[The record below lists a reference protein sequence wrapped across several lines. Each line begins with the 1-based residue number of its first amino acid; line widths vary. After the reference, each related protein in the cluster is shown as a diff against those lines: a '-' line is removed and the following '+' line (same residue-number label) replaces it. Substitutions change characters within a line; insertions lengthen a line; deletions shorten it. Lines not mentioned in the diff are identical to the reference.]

1 MLLPGGERD
10 APGPTRCV
18 ADQAPNGTLGGM
30 QRDATHHQLGEFLRA
45 QRELA
50 NLSIRQLA
58 RLAHVSDSYLS
69 QVERG
74 LHRPSAEVVKA
85 VAMVLHLQPEPL
97 YARLGLLEERSGGGR
112 DVEEALRH
120 DPRLTAGEEGRDA
133 APLPRAR
140 GRHRRQHAGL
150 RLCLT
155 HRAAA

>member
-1 MLLPGGERD
+1 VRGRPSTDR
-10 APGPTRCV
+10 
-18 ADQAPNGTLGGM
+18 TLEGM
-30 QRDATHHQLGEFLRA
+30 KRDATHHQLGEFLRA

-58 RLAHVSDSYLS
+58 RLANVSDSYLS

-74 LHRPSAEVVKA
+74 MYRPSAEVVKA

-120 DPRLTAGEEGRDA
+120 DPRLTAEKKDA
-133 APLPRAR
+133 M
-140 GRHRRQHAGL
+140 L
-150 RLCLT
+150 RLYRVL
-155 HRAAA
+155 AADTDDSTPATTA